1 MAVVREGITSGGVRY
16 RIMDDAYAGVG
27 PEELE
32 RRRRHACEAAYRIL
46 ADCARREAGK
56 REENHEARDLRPE
69 GNPEDCP

>member
-16 RIMDDAYAGVG
+16 RIMDDAYAGVS

-56 REENHEARDLRPE
+56 RADDHEEHEK
-69 GNPEDCP
+69 